1 MKKEKKKKEKRKRR
15 SALVCPV
22 LSCIRWSGQAKDEN
36 KERTTSKKKVRHE
49 KVRNM
54 ELRSKELTYDR
65 KGLLER
71 SSFEIRK
78 FGRIKFQDR
87 KL

>member
-1 MKKEKKKKEKRKRR
+1 MRSKKDEKEVEDEKRKKKKEKRKRR

-49 KVRNM
+49 KVRNI
-54 ELRSKELTYDR
+54 ELRSEELTYDR
-65 KGLLER
+65 K
-71 SSFEIRK
+71 
-78 FGRIKFQDR
+78 RIA
-87 KL
+87 